1 MNSTMEK
8 LKKLFLSFILLSVC
22 TIVCAQTEINGRVI
36 DASGDPVI
44 GATVM
49 EKGTPN
55 GTITDFDGYFTIKV
69 KAGTLLTISYIGYE
83 TVDVAAQPGMNVT
96 IKDDAELLQEV
107 VVTGYTTQR
116 KADLTGAIST
126 VSVDEIA
133 KQNENNPMKAL
144 QGRVPGM
151 NITADGNPSGAATV
165 RIRGVGTLNDNDPL
179 YIIDGVPTKAGM
191 HELNGND
198 IESIQVLKDAAS
210 ASIYGSRAAN
220 GVIIITTKKGKDGKV
235 KVNFDGS
242 VATSFY
248 TNKIETMN
256 AREWGRAYW
265 QASVNDGVN
274 PNNNNLGYNFDWSY
288 DAKGNPVL
296 NRLTMDMYLDENASV
311 RAGDTDWF
319 DEITRTGVVQQYNLS
334 VSNGSEKGSSFFSLG
349 YYDNQGTIKKS
360 NFNRLSARAN
370 ADYKLFDGKV
380 VIGENFTINRTK
392 GNDAPG
398 GVLEHA
404 LEFNPN
410 FPIWAEN
417 GKYAQALGAYSEREN
432 PLSMI
437 DNTKDN
443 EYTQWRSFGDVHLSV
458 KPIKNVMLRTTLG
471 MDYTQKEQR
480 FFTYPIANGKVMRT
494 DSAVEDKQEHW
505 MRWMWN
511 AIATYNLEIGKHRGD
526 AMVGTEVNRQD
537 YKMNSAKRYELAILN
552 PDYMWPSAG
561 AGRQLA
567 EGFGEGFSL
576 VSFFGKINYSY
587 DDKYL
592 ASVTIRRDGSS
603 RFGSN
608 KQYGTFPSVSAG
620 WRLSEEKFMAK
631 TKNWLDNLKLRYSWG
646 QTGNQE
652 ISNTARYTLYKSVV
666 STGLWGSGQAGSSY
680 DISGS
685 NGGYDLPNGYVRNQ
699 RGNNDIKWE
708 TTTQHNI
715 GVDFAILR
723 NEIYG
728 SFDYFN
734 KKTSDIL
741 LFMEGIAAMG
751 EGSGQWINA
760 GEVKNKGWEF
770 SVGYRHKLANGF
782 SWDIT
787 GNISQYDNKI
797 TRLPETVAANGKYGG
812 NGVKSVVGHPMF
824 SQVGYIADGIFKSQ
838 EEIDNHAVQEGAG
851 LGRIRYK
858 DLNGD
863 NIITEAD
870 QDWIYD
876 PTPDFTWGL
885 NIYLQYKDWDL
896 TMFWQ
901 GVQGVDVDCRG
912 YKSQTDFWANSAINV
927 PYLNK
932 GRRALNAWSAANPGS
947 NIPALTTSD
956 TNNEGRVSSYYI
968 ENGSYAKL
976 RTIQLGYNLP
986 AKLAGKLYMERIR
999 FYASAQ
1005 NLLTIKSGKFTGADP
1020 ENPGFNYPIPLN
1032 LTFGLNVSF

>member
-1 MNSTMEK
+1 MEK
-8 LKKLFLSFILLSVC
+8 LKKLFLSFVLLSVS
-22 TIVCAQTEINGRVI
+22 TIMYAQTEIKGTVV
-36 DASGDPVI
+36 DAKGETVI

-49 EKGTPN
+49 EKGTSN
-55 GTITDFDGYFTIKV
+55 GTITDFDGNFTIKV
-69 KAGTLLTISYIGYE
+69 KEGAILVFTYIGYQTTE
-83 TVDVAAQPGMNVT
+83 VPAQQDMKVT
-96 IKDDAELLQEV
+96 MKDDAEVLQEV

-126 VSVDEIA
+126 VSVDEMA

-220 GVIIITTKKGKDGKV
+220 GVIIITTKKGKDGKI

-242 VATSFY
+242 IAASFY

-256 AREWGRAYW
+256 ASEWGKAYW
-265 QASVNDGVN
+265 QASVNDGLN
-274 PNNNNLGYNFDWSY
+274 PSNNNLGYNYDWSY

-296 NRLTMDMYLDENASV
+296 NGMTMNMYLDENASV

-319 DEITRTGVVQQYNLS
+319 KEITRTGVVQQYNLS
-334 VSNGSEKGSSFFSLG
+334 VSNGSEKGSAFFSMG
-349 YYDNQGTIKKS
+349 YYNNQGTIKDTY
-360 NFNRLSARAN
+360 FNRLSARAN
-370 ADYKLFDGKV
+370 ADYKLLKDIL
-380 VIGENFTINRTK
+380 VIGENFTVNRTK
-392 GNDAPG
+392 GVDAPG

-410 FPIWAEN
+410 FPIYAEN

-437 DNTKDN
+437 SNTKDD
-443 EYTQWRSFGDVHLSV
+443 EYTQWRMFGDVHLTIT
-458 KPIKNVMLRTTLG
+458 PFKNFMIRTTLG

-480 FFTYPIANGKVMRT
+480 FFTYPIPNGKVMRT
-494 DSAVEDKQEHW
+494 DSAVEGKQEHN

-526 AMVGTEVNRQD
+526 AMIGTEVNRQD
-537 YKMNSAKRYELAILN
+537 YKMYSSKRYELAILN
-552 PDYMWPSAG
+552 TDYMWPSAG

-567 EGFGEGFSL
+567 DGFGEGFSL
-576 VSFFGKINYSY
+576 VSFFGKINYTY

-592 ASVTIRRDGSS
+592 ASFTIRRDGSS

-620 WRLSEEKFMAK
+620 WRISQEKFMEG
-631 TKNWLDNLKLRYSWG
+631 TKGWLDNLKLRYSWG

-652 ISNTARYTLYKSVV
+652 ISNTARYTLYKAVI
-666 STGLWGSGQAGSSY
+666 STGLWGSGQAGTSY
-680 DISGS
+680 DINGT

-699 RGNNDIKWE
+699 RGNDDIKWE

-715 GVDFAILR
+715 GLDFGILG

-728 SFDYFN
+728 SFDWYN
-734 KKTSDIL
+734 KKTKDIL
-741 LFMEGIAAMG
+741 LLMDGIAAMG
-751 EGSGQWINA
+751 EGAAQWINA
-760 GEVKNKGWEF
+760 GEVKNNGWEF
-770 SVGYRHKLANGF
+770 TVGYRHALPNGF
-782 SWDIT
+782 SWDIN
-787 GNISQYDNKI
+787 GNISKYSNEI
-797 TRLPETVAANGKYGG
+797 TKLPETVAAKGTYGG
-812 NGVKSVVGHPMF
+812 NGVKSVVGHAMY
-824 SQVGYIADGIFKSQ
+824 SQVGYIYDGIFKSQ
-838 EEIDNHAVQEGAG
+838 DEIDNHAVQEGAG

-863 NIITEAD
+863 GRITEED

-932 GRRALNAWSAANPGS
+932 GVRLLDAWTPANPNS

-976 RTIQLGYNLP
+976 RTIQIGYNMP
-986 AKLAGKLYMERIR
+986 KQVVNKLHLDRIR
-999 FYASAQ
+999 LYASAQ
-1005 NLLTIKSGKFTGADP
+1005 NLITIKSSKFTGADP

-1032 LTFGLNVSF
+1032 LTFGVNVSF

>member
-1 MNSTMEK
+1 MEK
-8 LKKLFLSFILLSVC
+8 LKKLFLSFVLLSVS
-22 TIVCAQTEINGRVI
+22 TLMYAQTEIKGTVVDTKGETI
-36 DASGDPVI
+36 I

-49 EKGTPN
+49 EKGTSN
-55 GTITDFDGYFTIKV
+55 GTITDFDGNFTIKV
-69 KAGTLLTISYIGYE
+69 KEGAILVFTYIGYQTTE
-83 TVDVAAQPGMNVT
+83 VPAQQDMKVT
-96 IKDDAELLQEV
+96 MVDDAEVLQEV

-220 GVIIITTKKGKDGKV
+220 GVIIITTKKGKDGKI

-242 VATSFY
+242 IAASFY
-248 TNKIETMN
+248 INKIETMN
-256 AREWGRAYW
+256 ASEWGRAYW
-265 QASVNDGVN
+265 QASVNDGLN
-274 PNNNNLGYNFDWSY
+274 PSNNNLGYNYDWSY
-288 DAKGNPVL
+288 DIKGNPVL
-296 NRLTMDMYLDENASV
+296 NKMTMNMFLDENASV

-319 DEITRTGVVQQYNLS
+319 KEITHTGVIQQYNLS
-334 VSNGSEKGSSFFSLG
+334 VSNGSERGSAFFSIG
-349 YYDNQGTIKKS
+349 YYDNQGTIKDTY
-360 NFNRLSARAN
+360 FNRLSARAN
-370 ADYKLFDGKV
+370 ADYKLLKDIV
-380 VIGENFTINRTK
+380 VIGENFTVNRTK
-392 GNDAPG
+392 GVDAPG

-410 FPIWAEN
+410 FPIYAEN

-437 DNTKDN
+437 ANAKDN
-443 EYTQWRSFGDVHLSV
+443 EYTQWRMFGDVHLSIT
-458 KPIKNVMLRTTLG
+458 PFKNFMIRTTLG

-480 FFTYPIANGKVMRT
+480 FFTYPIPNGKVMRT
-494 DSAVEDKQEHW
+494 DSAVEGKQEHN

-526 AMVGTEVNRQD
+526 AMIGTEVNRQD
-537 YKMNSAKRYELAILN
+537 YKMYSAKRYELAILN
-552 PDYMWPSAG
+552 TDYMWPSAG

-567 EGFGEGFSL
+567 DGFGEGFSL
-576 VSFFGKINYSY
+576 VSFFGKI
-587 DDKYL
+587 K
-592 ASVTIRRDGSS
+592 
-603 RFGSN
+603 
-608 KQYGTFPSVSAG
+608 YGTFPSVSAG
-620 WRLSEEKFMAK
+620 WRISQEKFMEG
-631 TKNWLDNLKLRYSWG
+631 TKGWLDNLKLRYSWG

-652 ISNTARYTLYKSVV
+652 ISNTARYTLYKAVI
-666 STGLWGSGQAGSSY
+666 STGLWGSGQAGTSY
-680 DISGS
+680 DINGT
-685 NGGYDLPNGYVRNQ
+685 NGGYELPNGYVRNQ
-699 RGNNDIKWE
+699 RGNDDIKWE

-715 GVDFAILR
+715 GLDFGVLG

-728 SFDYFN
+728 SFDWYN
-734 KKTSDIL
+734 KKTKDIL
-741 LFMEGIAAMG
+741 LLMDGIAAMG

-760 GEVKNKGWEF
+760 GEVKNNGWEF
-770 SVGYRHKLANGF
+770 TVGYRHALPNGF
-782 SWDIT
+782 SWDIN
-787 GNISQYDNKI
+787 GNISKYNNEI
-797 TRLPETVAANGKYGG
+797 TKLPETVAAKGTYGG
-812 NGVKSVVGHPMF
+812 NGVKSVVGHAMF
-824 SQVGYIADGIFKSQ
+824 SQVGYIYDGIFKSQ
-838 EEIDNHAVQEGAG
+838 DEIDNHAVQEGAG

-863 NIITEAD
+863 GRITEED

-885 NIYLQYKDWDL
+885 NIYLQYKDWDM

-932 GRRALNAWSAANPGS
+932 GVRLLDAWSPSNPDS

-976 RTIQLGYNLP
+976 RTIQIGYNMPKQLVD
-986 AKLAGKLYMERIR
+986 KLHLDRIR
-999 FYASAQ
+999 LYASAQ
-1005 NLLTIKSGKFTGADP
+1005 NLITIKSSNFTGADP

-1032 LTFGLNVSF
+1032 LTFGVNVSF

>member
-1 MNSTMEK
+1 MEK
-8 LKKLFLSFILLSVC
+8 LKKLFLSFVLLSVS
-22 TIVCAQTEINGRVI
+22 TIMYAQTEIKGTVV
-36 DASGDPVI
+36 DAKGETVI

-49 EKGTPN
+49 EKGTSN
-55 GTITDFDGYFTIKV
+55 GTITDFDGNFTIKV
-69 KAGTLLTISYIGYE
+69 KEGAILVFTYIGYQTTE
-83 TVDVAAQPGMNVT
+83 VPAQQDMKVT
-96 IKDDAELLQEV
+96 MKDDAEVLQEV

-126 VSVDEIA
+126 VSVDEMA

-220 GVIIITTKKGKDGKV
+220 GVIIITTKKGKDGKI

-242 VATSFY
+242 IAASFY

-256 AREWGRAYW
+256 ASEWGKAYW
-265 QASVNDGVN
+265 QASVNDGLN
-274 PNNNNLGYNFDWSY
+274 PSNNNLGYNYDWNY

-296 NRLTMDMYLDENASV
+296 NGMTMNMYLDENASV

-319 DEITRTGVVQQYNLS
+319 KEITRTGVVQQYNLS
-334 VSNGSEKGSSFFSLG
+334 VSNGSEKGSAFFSMG
-349 YYDNQGTIKKS
+349 YYNNQGTIKDTY
-360 NFNRLSARAN
+360 FNRLSARAN
-370 ADYKLFDGKV
+370 ADYKLLKDIL
-380 VIGENFTINRTK
+380 VIGENFTVNRTK
-392 GNDAPG
+392 GVDAPG

-410 FPIWAEN
+410 FPIYAEN

-437 DNTKDN
+437 SNAKDN
-443 EYTQWRSFGDVHLSV
+443 EYTQWRMFGDVHLTIT
-458 KPIKNVMLRTTLG
+458 PFKNFMIRTTLG

-480 FFTYPIANGKVMRT
+480 FFTYPIPNGKVMRT
-494 DSAVEDKQEHW
+494 DSAVEGKQEHN

-526 AMVGTEVNRQD
+526 AMIGTEVNRQD
-537 YKMNSAKRYELAILN
+537 YKMYSSKRYELAILN
-552 PDYMWPSAG
+552 TDYMWPSAG

-567 EGFGEGFSL
+567 DGFGEGFSL
-576 VSFFGKINYSY
+576 VSFFGKINYTY

-592 ASVTIRRDGSS
+592 ASFTIRRDGSS

-620 WRLSEEKFMAK
+620 WRISQEKFMEG
-631 TKNWLDNLKLRYSWG
+631 TKGWLDNLKLRYSWG

-652 ISNTARYTLYKSVV
+652 ISNTARYTLYKAVI
-666 STGLWGSGQAGSSY
+666 STGLWGSGQAGTSY
-680 DISGS
+680 DINGT

-699 RGNNDIKWE
+699 RGNDDIKWE

-715 GVDFAILR
+715 GLDFGILG

-728 SFDYFN
+728 SFDWYN
-734 KKTSDIL
+734 KKTKDIL
-741 LFMEGIAAMG
+741 LLMDGIAAMG
-751 EGSGQWINA
+751 EGAAQWINA
-760 GEVKNKGWEF
+760 GEVKNNGWEF
-770 SVGYRHKLANGF
+770 TVGYRHALPNGF
-782 SWDIT
+782 SWDIN
-787 GNISQYDNKI
+787 GNISKYSNEI
-797 TRLPETVAANGKYGG
+797 TKLPETVAAKGTYGG
-812 NGVKSVVGHPMF
+812 NGVKSVVGHAMY
-824 SQVGYIADGIFKSQ
+824 SQVGYIYDGIFKSQ
-838 EEIDNHAVQEGAG
+838 DEIDNHAVQEGAG

-863 NIITEAD
+863 GRITEED

-932 GRRALNAWSAANPGS
+932 GVRLLDAWTPANPNS

-976 RTIQLGYNLP
+976 RTIQIGYNMP
-986 AKLAGKLYMERIR
+986 KQVVNKLHLDRIR
-999 FYASAQ
+999 LYASAQ
-1005 NLLTIKSGKFTGADP
+1005 NLITIKSNKFTGADP

-1032 LTFGLNVSF
+1032 LTFGVNVSF

>member
-1 MNSTMEK
+1 MEK
-8 LKKLFLSFILLSVC
+8 LKKLFLSFVLLSVSMLMY
-22 TIVCAQTEINGRVI
+22 AQTEIKGTVVDTKGETI
-36 DASGDPVI
+36 I

-49 EKGTPN
+49 EKGTSN
-55 GTITDFDGYFTIKV
+55 GTITDFDGNFTIKV
-69 KAGTLLTISYIGYE
+69 KEGAILVFTYIGYQTTE
-83 TVDVAAQPGMNVT
+83 VPAQQDMKVT
-96 IKDDAELLQEV
+96 MVDDAEVLQEV

-220 GVIIITTKKGKDGKV
+220 GVIIITTKKGKDGKI

-242 VATSFY
+242 IAASFY
-248 TNKIETMN
+248 INKIETMN
-256 AREWGRAYW
+256 ASEWGRAYW
-265 QASVNDGVN
+265 QASVNDGLN
-274 PNNNNLGYNFDWSY
+274 PSNNNLGYNYDWSY
-288 DAKGNPVL
+288 DIKGNPVL
-296 NRLTMDMYLDENASV
+296 NKMTMNMFLDENASV

-319 DEITRTGVVQQYNLS
+319 KEITHTGVIQQYNLS
-334 VSNGSEKGSSFFSLG
+334 VSNGSERGSAFFSIG
-349 YYDNQGTIKKS
+349 YYDNQGTIKDTY
-360 NFNRLSARAN
+360 FNRLSARAN
-370 ADYKLFDGKV
+370 ADYKLLKDIV
-380 VIGENFTINRTK
+380 VIGENFTVNRTK
-392 GNDAPG
+392 GVDAPG

-410 FPIWAEN
+410 FPIYAEN

-437 DNTKDN
+437 ANAKDN
-443 EYTQWRSFGDVHLSV
+443 EYTQWRMFGDVHLSIT
-458 KPIKNVMLRTTLG
+458 PFKNFMIRTTLG

-480 FFTYPIANGKVMRT
+480 FFTYPIPNGKVMRT
-494 DSAVEDKQEHW
+494 DSAVEGKQEHN

-526 AMVGTEVNRQD
+526 AMIGTEVNRQD
-537 YKMNSAKRYELAILN
+537 YKMYSAKRYELAILN
-552 PDYMWPSAG
+552 TDYMWPSAG

-567 EGFGEGFSL
+567 DGFGEGFSL
-576 VSFFGKINYSY
+576 VSFFGKINYTY

-592 ASVTIRRDGSS
+592 ASFTIRRDGSS

-608 KQYGTFPSVSAG
+608 NQYGTFPSVSAG
-620 WRLSEEKFMAK
+620 WRISQEKFMEG
-631 TKNWLDNLKLRYSWG
+631 TKGWLDNLKLRYSWG

-652 ISNTARYTLYKSVV
+652 ISNTARYTLYKAVI
-666 STGLWGSGQAGSSY
+666 STGLWGSGQAGTSY
-680 DISGS
+680 DINGT
-685 NGGYDLPNGYVRNQ
+685 NGGYELPNGYVRNQ
-699 RGNNDIKWE
+699 RGNDDIKWE

-715 GVDFAILR
+715 GLDFGVLG

-728 SFDYFN
+728 SFDWYN
-734 KKTSDIL
+734 KKTKDIL
-741 LFMEGIAAMG
+741 LLMDGIAAMG

-760 GEVKNKGWEF
+760 GEVKNNGWEF
-770 SVGYRHKLANGF
+770 TVGYRHALPNGF
-782 SWDIT
+782 SWDIN
-787 GNISQYDNKI
+787 GNISKYNNEI
-797 TRLPETVAANGKYGG
+797 TKLPETVAAKGTYGG
-812 NGVKSVVGHPMF
+812 NGVKSVVGHAMF
-824 SQVGYIADGIFKSQ
+824 SQVGYIYDGIFKSQ
-838 EEIDNHAVQEGAG
+838 DEIDNHAVQEGAG

-863 NIITEAD
+863 GRITEED

-885 NIYLQYKDWDL
+885 NIYLQYKDWDM

-932 GRRALNAWSAANPGS
+932 GVRLLDAWSPSNPDS

-976 RTIQLGYNLP
+976 RTIQIGYNMPKQLVD
-986 AKLAGKLYMERIR
+986 KLHLDRIR
-999 FYASAQ
+999 LYASAQ
-1005 NLLTIKSGKFTGADP
+1005 NLITIKSSNFTGADP

-1032 LTFGLNVSF
+1032 LTFGVNVSF